1 MHPHRRSPR
10 VSTAWPP
17 VEVRSVC
24 ETYLSIVDEELPGL
38 VEGLYLHGS
47 IGFGE
52 WHHGR
57 SDIDF
62 VAVTR
67 ARPTDREVARL
78 DEVHERLDAVFPTP
92 SYDGF
97 YVTWADLAKPA
108 EQCPDV
114 PSIWAGDFSEA
125 ARPDGGPVT
134 WHELAWHSVAVRGP
148 DLADVEIWTDVA
160 ALRRYTY
167 ANLTD
172 YWQPQV
178 RQLARFP
185 EEAGRS
191 EVMAWFVLGIPR
203 LHHVLALNALTSKGG
218 AGEHA
223 LEVFGPE
230 WRLLLAEA
238 LSYRATGER
247 IGILPDEELS
257 AKTVAFATLVLDA
270 ALAIEP

>member
-185 EEAGRS
+185 EEAGRP

-203 LHHVLALNALTSKGG
+203 LHHVLAGAALRRQRVE
-218 AGEHA
+218 GEHA